1 MRVILVKD
9 VKSQGRKG
17 DTINVSD
24 GYANN
29 FLLKNG
35 LAVPANQANVNIN
48 TRQKENE
55 AKRIAEET
63 AAAKADAEKLK
74 DKVLNFEI
82 EVGERGK
89 AFGSITG
96 KEISEELSK
105 LGFVVDK
112 KNIVLDKAIKTEGV
126 FEVELKLYK
135 GVSCKIKINVNAK

>member
-1 MRVILVKD
+1 MKVILVKD
-9 VKSQGRKG
+9 VKPQGRKG

-48 TRQKENE
+48 NRQKENE

-63 AAAKADAEKLK
+63 AKAKANAEKLK
-74 DKVLNFEI
+74 DLTLNFEI
-82 EVGERGK
+82 EMGERGK
-89 AFGSITG
+89 AFGSVTG
-96 KEISEELSK
+96 KEISEELGK
-105 LGFVVDK
+105 MGYQVDK
-112 KNIVLDKAIKTEGV
+112 KDIVLDKAIKTEGL

-135 GVSCKIKINVNAK
+135 GVSCKLKVNIKAK

>member
-1 MRVILVKD
+1 MKVILVKD
-9 VKSQGRKG
+9 VKGQGRKG

-29 FLLKNG
+29 YLLKNG
-35 LAVPANQANVNIN
+35 LAVQANQANVNIN

-55 AKRIAEET
+55 ARRIAEET

-74 DKVLNFEI
+74 DKELSFEI

-96 KEISEELSK
+96 KEISEELDR
-105 LGFVVDK
+105 LGFSVDK
-112 KNIVLDKAIKTEGV
+112 KNIVLDKAIKTEGL

-135 GVSCKIKINVNAK
+135 GVSCKIKINVKAK

>member
-1 MRVILVKD
+1 MKVILVKD
-9 VKSQGRKG
+9 VKGQGRKG

-29 FLLKNG
+29 YLLKNG
-35 LAVPANQANVNIN
+35 LAVQANQANVNIN

-55 AKRIAEET
+55 ARRIAEET
-63 AAAKADAEKLK
+63 AAAKAAAEKLK
-74 DKVLNFEI
+74 DKELNFEI

-96 KEISEELSK
+96 KEISEELDR
-105 LGFVVDK
+105 LGFSVDK
-112 KNIVLDKAIKTEGV
+112 KNIVLDKAIKTEGL

-135 GVSCKIKINVNAK
+135 GVSCKIKINVKAK